1 MRFELT
7 LKLGPFLE
15 ALSRTAVYQSPKML
29 RDARTAGLEKPHCRI
44 TTLNEWQQWAVRYLH
59 APRTDFNVLHTN
71 SGLMVSPSC
80 PYHQGSQVPF
90 ELMR

>member
-29 RDARTAGLEKPHCRI
+29 RDARTAGLEKPHCSI
-44 TTLNEWQQWAVRYLH
+44 TTLNEWQRWAVHYLH
-59 APRTDFNVLHTN
+59 SPRADFNV
-71 SGLMVSPSC
+71 
-80 PYHQGSQVPF
+80 
-90 ELMR
+90 